1 MYSIFIFIENIINS
15 MFNRS
20 HREKS
25 EPCVV
30 AQENKVNSAIAS
42 YITKNDK
49 LSAKD
54 VSKTALS
61 EPQLLFSDGHV
72 APEGIEVASTLR
84 FGSVGNLNEPQSLCA
99 RSNVLFYESSDLKD
113 VSAETKLRNGTAET
127 EKRSEEVK
135 PQPNVFV
142 PQIPSVK
149 DNVQNPKNII
159 PEMSSESFTRFGVS
173 TRLNKAPIKR

>member
-1 MYSIFIFIENIINS
+1 

-30 AQENKVNSAIAS
+30 AQENRVNKDIAS

-49 LSAKD
+49 LSAKE
-54 VSKTALS
+54 VSQAALS

-72 APEGIEVASTLR
+72 APEGIEVASNLR
-84 FGSVGNLNEPQSLCA
+84 FGAVGVLNEPQPLSA
-99 RSNVLFYESSDLKD
+99 RSNSYFYEPSNLKN
-113 VSAETKLRNGTAET
+113 VSAETKLRNGSGGV
-127 EKRSEEVK
+127 EKRSEEIK
-135 PQPNVFV
+135 RQPDPFI

-149 DNVQNPKNII
+149 DNVQNPKHII
-159 PEMSSESFTRFGVS
+159 PEMSSETFTRFGVS
-173 TRLNKAPIKR
+173 TRLNKAPVKY

>member
-1 MYSIFIFIENIINS
+1 

-25 EPCVV
+25 ESCVV
-30 AQENKVNSAIAS
+30 AQENRVNKDIVS

-49 LSAKD
+49 LSAKE
-54 VSKTALS
+54 VSNVALS
-61 EPQLLFSDGHV
+61 EPQLLFSDGHI
-72 APEGIEVASTLR
+72 APSGIEVASKLR
-84 FGSVGNLNEPQSLCA
+84 FGAVGVLNEPQSLCA
-99 RSNVLFYESSDLKD
+99 RSNSYFYESSNLKD
-113 VSAETKLRNGTAET
+113 VSAETKLRNGRVDL
-127 EKRSEEVK
+127 EKRSEEAK

-149 DNVQNPKNII
+149 DNIQNPKHII
-159 PEMSSESFTRFGVS
+159 PEMSSETFTRFGVS